1 MTTVEII
8 LALAAVLMGGGSVY
22 NWLASRGKTKVDPA

>member
-1 MTTVEII
+1 MKTVEII
-8 LALAAVLMGGGSVY
+8 LVFAAVPIGGSLVY